1 MFRIV
6 FSDSFAC
13 LEASEIRNAGGRA
26 GPALR
31 SIICLDHLV
40 GVGTVVVIHHTGEL
54 FPLQTCA
61 RGNANKVPHRLWAD
75 TPSR

>member
-1 MFRIV
+1 MFWVV
-6 FSDSFAC
+6 FADTFAC
-13 LEASEIRNAGGRA
+13 SEASEIRNAGGRA

-54 FPLQTCA
+54 FPLQTYA
-61 RGNANKVPHRLWAD
+61 RGNVNKVLHRLWAD